1 MKTLI
6 YLLSALIIII
16 AGCGTEQS
24 KNTSDKQT
32 TKSAGIS
39 PTKDDVSQKDIVK
52 IASGSNDHTTLVAAV
67 KAADLVTSL
76 SNAGPFTVF
85 APVNSAFEKLP
96 KGTVDELLK
105 PENKSKLS
113 NVLYHHVIVGVMK
126 EDMLQDGST
135 VTMFDGKTAKISK
148 KDGATYIDNAKIIA
162 SVPASN
168 GLVHVIDEVILSQ

>member
-6 YLLSALIIII
+6 YILSFLFILSV
-16 AGCGTEQS
+16 GCGNEQS
-24 KNTSDKQT
+24 KNTSDKQSN
-32 TKSAGIS
+32 KSVGIS
-39 PTKDDVSQKDIVK
+39 PTKDEVSQKDIVK
-52 IASGSNDHTTLVAAV
+52 IAVGSNDHTTLVTAV

-96 KGTVDELLK
+96 AGTVDELLK

-113 NVLYHHVIVGVMK
+113 NVLYHHVIVGVMN
-126 EDMLQDGST
+126 EGMLQDGST
-135 VTMFDGKTAKISK
+135 VTMFDGKTAKVSK
-148 KDGATYIDNAKIIA
+148 KDGATYIDDAKIIA

-168 GLVHVIDEVILSQ
+168 GLVHVVDAVILAK